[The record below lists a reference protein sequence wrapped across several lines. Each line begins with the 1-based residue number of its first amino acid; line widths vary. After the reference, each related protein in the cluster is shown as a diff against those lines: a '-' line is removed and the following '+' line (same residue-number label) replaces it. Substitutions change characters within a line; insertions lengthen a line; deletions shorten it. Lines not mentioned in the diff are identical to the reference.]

1 MNDQSTDIKCPHRC
15 VFALRPAAPAQ
26 PDNVTRNVV
35 FQEVLTGIRPPKP
48 VTHETG
54 PVQEVEDITEW
65 LEFDAIEVEDEELI
79 DEDAITEEGPTEEA
93 DIRRRVEARKRK
105 PSQPQQRP
113 KVRLDLPAQENIP
126 SRLDYG
132 PLSEYERIRDC
143 IVEERDQLFLETF
156 GFPLNQRHAVI
167 GQLLGQEEGDS
178 DDSEEEQVKYML
190 HRLSTEE

>member
-1 MNDQSTDIKCPHRC
+1 M
-15 VFALRPAAPAQ
+15 FALRPAAPGE

-48 VTHETG
+48 VSHAAG
-54 PVQEVEDITEW
+54 PVHEVEDITEW
-65 LEFDAIEVEDEELI
+65 LEFDAVEVEDEELI

-105 PSQPQQRP
+105 PTQPQQKA

-143 IVEERDQLFLETF
+143 NVEERDRLFLEIF
-156 GFPLNQRHAVI
+156 GFPLDQRHAVI

-178 DDSEEEQVKYML
+178 DDNEEEQVT
-190 HRLSTEE
+190 HT